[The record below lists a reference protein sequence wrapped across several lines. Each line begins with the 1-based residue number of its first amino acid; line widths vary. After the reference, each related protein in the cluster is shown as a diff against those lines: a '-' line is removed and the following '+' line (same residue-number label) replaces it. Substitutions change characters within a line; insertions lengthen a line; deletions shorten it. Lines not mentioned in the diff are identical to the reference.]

1 MTGILITMAVA
12 GLLAGFIFSM
22 PIAGPVSILITSSA
36 LHGRM
41 RYCNLAA
48 VGASFADFFYV
59 FIAVFGLTKLYSVY
73 KPAMP
78 YILLAGTLFLIYI
91 GYKTLKTKVNI
102 EHIED
107 EHPEYK
113 VPHRERGAIYTG
125 FMVNF
130 LNPTLFFGWLASSF
144 FVISFLASLGFNT
157 GGLDAIIN
165 QNVKEMTSI
174 EGMIIDNPR
183 VFDNP
188 QFDKIREWNKQGQE
202 KHPVKLSKH
211 FHLLISTCYAF
222 FLSVGSII
230 WFYVLASLITK
241 YRHHINIKIING
253 IVFSMGAL
261 LCILGAYFGFIAVK
275 MIFSGI
281 H

>member
-1 MTGILITMAVA
+1 MTGIIITMAIA

-36 LHGRM
+36 LHGR
-41 RYCNLAA
+41 RSYCNLAA
-48 VGASFADFFYV
+48 IGASFADFFYV
-59 FIAVFGLTKLYSVY
+59 FIAVFGLTKLYSLY

-102 EHIED
+102 EHLEE
-107 EHPEYK
+107 EHPEYR

-157 GGLDAIIN
+157 GGLDTIIN
-165 QNVKEMTSI
+165 ENVKEMTTI
-174 EGMIIDNPR
+174 EGVKIDNPR

-188 QFDKIREWNKQGQE
+188 QFDKIREWNKTEQE
-202 KHPVKLSKH
+202 KHPVNLPKH
-211 FHLLISTCYAF
+211 FHLIISTCYAF

-230 WFYVLASLITK
+230 WFFALAALITK
-241 YRHHINIKIING
+241 YRHHINVRIING
-253 IVFSMGAL
+253 IVFSMGIF
-261 LCILGAYFGFIAVK
+261 LCIFGLYFGYVAVK
-275 MIFSGI
+275 MILSGA

>member
-1 MTGILITMAVA
+1 MAVA

-144 FVISFLASLGFNT
+144 LVISFLASLGFNT

-165 QNVKEMTSI
+165 QPVKEMTST
-174 EGMIIDNPR
+174 EGMIIENPR

-188 QFDKIREWNKQGQE
+188 QFDKIREWNKQEQE
-202 KHPVKLSKH
+202 KHPVKLPKH

-253 IVFSMGAL
+253 IVFSMGAV
-261 LCILGAYFGFIAVK
+261 LCVFGAYFGFVAVK